1 MRQRREVP
9 VEKRPKTL
17 QFDRM
22 LLFLLGAIALVL
34 GLKYLRQYI
43 SLMFT
48 LLSLKVVWVV
58 LIVLA
63 VLTMLKKKT

>member
-1 MRQRREVP
+1 M
-9 VEKRPKTL
+9 EKRPKTL
-17 QFDRM
+17 PFDRM

-63 VLTMLKKKT
+63 VLTLLKKKT

>member
-1 MRQRREVP
+1 M
-9 VEKRPKTL
+9 EKRPKTL

-43 SLMFT
+43 SLLFT

-63 VLTMLKKKT
+63 VLTLLKKKT

>member
-1 MRQRREVP
+1 M
-9 VEKRPKTL
+9 EKRPKTL

-34 GLKYLRQYI
+34 GLKYLRQYV

-48 LLSLKVVWVV
+48 LLSLKIVWVV

-63 VLTMLKKKT
+63 VLTLLKKKT